1 MWYGMDIKRLG
12 ELMAFATFANWA
24 SQAHDNQQNLAE
36 AVLALEALET
46 GNSPEDIRS
55 HMSEA
60 LHVMKE
66 AIVAGLNPDIKS
78 RSGLCGGDAARMNA
92 QGAFEFGDLF
102 SRALSYAVATAEVN
116 SSMGR
121 IVAAPTA
128 GASGVV
134 PGVLIA
140 ASEVFDKTDDELIDA
155 LFVSAGIGGVFAAR
169 ATLSG
174 AAGGCQAEIGV
185 GASMA
190 AGALTF
196 LMGGTPEQVSH
207 AAALAMQGQLGLV
220 CDPVAGLV
228 EIPCIM
234 RNSTGAS
241 VALAGAHMALA
252 GVEFAIPFD
261 EVVVASAR
269 VGASLPPTLRETA
282 RGGLAVTPTG
292 QCIAYNFKTP

>member
-1 MWYGMDIKRLG
+1 
-12 ELMAFATFANWA
+12 MAFPTFASWSA
-24 SQAHDNQQNLAE
+24 KAEETHTTLAG
-36 AVLALEALET
+36 AVLAQEALESNGT
-46 GNSPEDIRS
+46 AEEIRA
-55 HMSEA
+55 HMATA
-60 LHVMKE
+60 LGVMKE
-66 AIVAGLNPDIKS
+66 AIHAGLDPEIKS
-78 RSGLCGGDAARMNA
+78 RSGLCGGDAARIA
-92 QGAFEFGDLF
+92 TTGDERFGALF

-140 ASEVFDKTDDELIDA
+140 ASELFNCTDDELIDA
-155 LFVSAGIGGVFAAR
+155 LFISAGIGGVYAAR

-185 GASMA
+185 GSSMA
-190 AGALTF
+190 AGALTY
-196 LMGGTPEQVSH
+196 LLGGSPEQVGN

-234 RNSTGAS
+234 RNATGAS

-252 GVEFAIPFD
+252 GVNFAIPFD
-261 EVVVASAR
+261 EVVSASAR

-282 RGGLAVTPTG
+282 RGGLATTPTG
-292 QCIAYNFKTP
+292 QCIACNLKTP

>member
-1 MWYGMDIKRLG
+1 
-12 ELMAFATFANWA
+12 MAFPTFASWSA
-24 SQAHDNQQNLAE
+24 KAAETHTTLAG
-36 AVLALEALET
+36 AVLAQEALES
-46 GNSPEDIRS
+46 NDAAANIRARMTS
-55 HMSEA
+55 A
-60 LHVMKE
+60 LAVMKE
-66 AIVAGLNPDIKS
+66 AIATGLDPAIKS
-78 RSGLCGGDAARMNA
+78 HSGLCGGDAARIA
-92 QGAFEFGDLF
+92 ASGDEHFGALF

-140 ASEVFDKTDDELIDA
+140 AGELFDCSDDDIVDA

-174 AAGGCQAEIGV
+174 AAGGCQAEVGV
-185 GASMA
+185 GSSMA
-190 AGALTF
+190 AGAFTHL
-196 LMGGTPEQVSH
+196 LGGTAEQVSH

-234 RNSTGAS
+234 RNATGAS

-252 GVEFAIPFD
+252 GVTFAIPFD
-261 EVVVASAR
+261 EVVSASAR

-282 RGGLAVTPTG
+282 RGGLATTPTG
-292 QCIAYNFKTP
+292 QCIACNLKTP

>member
-1 MWYGMDIKRLG
+1 
-12 ELMAFATFANWA
+12 MAFATFANWA
-24 SQAHDNQQNLAE
+24 AQAEENQQNLAAAVLWQESLESGEKTAAIEQRMHETLRVMQE
-36 AVLALEALET
+36 AVA
-46 GNSPEDIRS
+46 
-55 HMSEA
+55 
-60 LHVMKE
+60 
-66 AIVAGLNPDIKS
+66 AGLNPAIKS
-78 RSGLCGGDAARMNA
+78 RSGLCGGDAARINA
-92 QGAFEFGDLF
+92 NNAFEFGDLF

-134 PGVLIA
+134 PGVLLA
-140 ASEVFDKTDDELIDA
+140 AAEVFDKTDDEVVEA
-155 LFVSAGIGGVFAAR
+155 LLVSAGIGGIYAAR

-174 AAGGCQAEIGV
+174 AAGGCQAEVGV
-185 GASMA
+185 GSSMA
-190 AGALTF
+190 AGALTH
-196 LMGGTPEQVSH
+196 LLGGTPQQVSN

-234 RNSTGAS
+234 RNATGAS
-241 VALAGAHMALA
+241 VALAGAQMALS
-252 GVEFAIPFD
+252 GVEFAIPLD

-292 QCIAYNFKTP
+292 QQIACRFKQP